1 MSEPARRPM
10 TYPIRRILLVSCLLS
25 SLATGEIL
33 LQESVPVGDGG
44 YTAGAKLAD
53 QAAVGP
59 YLTGTWLTG
68 TAVWTANATSLNYPE
83 VLTLM
88 QSTGGAIR
96 EQYSENGNS
105 TGRATGAALA
115 QKLPSEGELYI
126 SCLGRIA
133 ANAAAALLTDQAYAI
148 GLTETLSKSQ
158 TAAQSR
164 LEVDRG
170 LYFGFGRIG
179 SAETLPIVRLG
190 DLRLSFGESLA
201 ANEDYF
207 FLCRIQIG
215 ASESGQD
222 IVSLMVRP
230 CASFDGIVSYD
241 LVQEVD
247 LNPETLAYLK
257 VGGAYASNSAAV
269 LFDELLVGTTLYDVT
284 GLSDDPLCAISAITD
299 VAETSA
305 AINLQI
311 TGLTA
316 SYTGTTLRLLHGPAA
331 DTLDEILDIG
341 PVEANGSRTVLLENL
356 PVAADRFVQAQLVFD
371 GQIIYQS
378 PRRQFTTTG
387 VPLVQNYSAVQ
398 NQNAIDL
405 AATFSYPA
413 QGITLQF
420 ACGTDESNLA
430 VACTLENVPAETE
443 QTYTLENLVPGQT
456 YLLELRA
463 CYTYEDGTL
472 VTMTPL
478 RKTLSLTGTA
488 TILPAAT
495 SWSNPAGWD
504 IGTTPVY
511 DLVDALFPT
520 PADLVESTSQT
531 LGARTLDIESQVR
544 LDLAG
549 SSLKATRLHI
559 GVTHS
564 NARLT
569 LENAN
574 LTLNPGPIESVD
586 SVRTNGLTI
595 GTQSGASLTLGSGAN
610 LNAGVL
616 LMLSSPSGGRTVTV
630 GKGAT
635 LKVSHLHT
643 FNEKDTLE
651 IDGGQLLSSGKC
663 QIGAGDG
670 DGFQM
675 VVRNGGRFECR
686 TSEFCIGRRRNT
698 TFSLEGGSV
707 FVGNVL
713 RVASDLD
720 WGGNNAVSISDSTAY
735 LTGSVYIPSDSRYD
749 SNSLILSQSDGAS
762 STLTTEASF
771 NLGVGNGYGGGGK
784 CSFNTLDIQGGQL
797 SVGYLFTCGG
807 AYKANTNNCI
817 RFSRPTAHLSSP
829 YMVITNYSLLH
840 FTVPS
845 GGYQQTPVTVK
856 ERCRICGDTTLVLDL
871 SAYRGGYQ
879 TLVEAKEMMGPPV
892 TPDRLVVLPE
902 SRASTVTL
910 VQTSTTLALRQAL
923 PTTILIR

>member
-1 MSEPARRPM
+1 M
-10 TYPIRRILLVSCLLS
+10 TYPIRLVLLASCLLG

-53 QAAVGP
+53 QTAVGP

-68 TAVWTANATSLNYPE
+68 TAVWTANATSLNYPSS
-83 VLTLM
+83 LPLK
-88 QSTGGAIR
+88 QSSGGAIR
-96 EQYSENGNS
+96 EQYSENGNG
-105 TGRATGAALA
+105 TGRATGAALV
-115 QKLPSEGELYI
+115 QKLPSEGVIYI

-133 ANAAAALLTDQAYAI
+133 QNAASALRTDQAYGI

-158 TAAQSR
+158 TEAQSR

-190 DLRLSFGESLA
+190 DLRLSFGESLV

-207 FLCRIQIG
+207 FLCRIEIG
-215 ASESGQD
+215 GSESGQD
-222 IVSLMVRP
+222 LVSLMVRP
-230 CASFDGIVSYD
+230 CASFDGTLAYD

-269 LFDELLVGTTLYDVT
+269 LFDELVVATTLYEAT
-284 GLSDDPLCAISAITD
+284 GITDDPVCTIQEISDI
-299 VAETSA
+299 AETSA
-305 AINLQI
+305 TLHLQVA
-311 TGLTA
+311 GLTDA
-316 SYTGTTLRLLHGPAA
+316 HAGTLLRIRHGATSGA
-331 DTLDEILDIG
+331 LDQSLDIG
-341 PVEANGSRTVLLENL
+341 PLEGNGPQTVTLENI
-356 PVAADRFVQAQLVFD
+356 PVAATRFVQAQLVLD
-371 GQIIYQS
+371 GQPIFEG
-378 PRRQFTTTG
+378 RELQFTTTG
-387 VPLVQNYSAVQ
+387 LPLVQKWSAVQ

-430 VACTLENVPAETE
+430 VASTLENVPAGTE
-443 QTYTLENLVPGQT
+443 QTTTLENLVPGQT

-472 VTMTPL
+472 VTMPPL
-478 RKTLSLTGTA
+478 RKTLSLTGSA

-511 DLVDALFPT
+511 TLVDALFPI
-520 PADLVESTSQT
+520 PADLAESTSQT

-549 SSLKATRLHI
+549 SSLKATSLHL
-559 GVTHS
+559 GVTQP

-574 LTLNPGPIESVD
+574 LTLNPGSIVSAD

-630 GKGAT
+630 GNGAT

-663 QIGAGDG
+663 QIGAGEG

-686 TSEFCIGRRRNT
+686 SSSCCVGRRRNT
-698 TFSLEGGSV
+698 RLSLENGAV
-707 FVGNVL
+707 FVGNDL
-713 RVASDLD
+713 RVSTDLD
-720 WGGNNAVSISDSTAY
+720 WGGNNAVSISDSTVY
-735 LTGSVYIPSDSRYD
+735 LTGSAHIPYDSRYD
-749 SNSLILSQSDGAS
+749 FCSLTLSQSDGAS
-762 STLTTEASF
+762 STFTTEGSF

-797 SVGYLFTCGG
+797 SVWYLFTCGG

-817 RFSRPTAHLSSP
+817 RISRPTASLSAQ
-829 YMVITNYSLLH
+829 YMVVTNYSTLQ

-845 GGYQQTPVTVK
+845 GGYRQTPVTVK
-856 ERCRICGDTTLVLDL
+856 ERCRICDDTTLVLDI